1 MRRSEKIYK
10 ARSKFKFVELRK
22 SLFIK
27 LFNFENFFEKL
38 LTPTQRNS
46 LEYAYREEEMT
57 MMTVNMDGLKDSV
70 VQMLA
75 GEPVSINIGTFS
87 NNMTIFVTKNN
98 SDIT

>member
-1 MRRSEKIYK
+1 MDSNSICSFSLLGSCPNNNK
-10 ARSKFKFVELRK
+10 SKRCERLQSRDRTIVYN
-22 SLFIK
+22 I
-27 LFNFENFFEKL
+27 
-38 LTPTQRNS
+38 
-46 LEYAYREEEMT
+46 
-57 MMTVNMDGLKDSV
+57 MDGLKDSV